1 MTFTPTPSFRWSL
14 LAFVAISAVILVAA
28 IGLLILL
35 DPRSQAW
42 WGDQFSAVG
51 SFFRSLLPH

>member
-14 LAFVAISAVILVAA
+14 LAFVAISTVVLLAA
-28 IGLLILL
+28 IGLLVLL

-42 WGDQFSAVG
+42 WGDQFSG
-51 SFFRSLLPH
+51 LGGFLRSLLPH